1 MDIDV
6 EIRLL
11 EARDSL
17 TALTDLLHR
26 AYASLAGMGL
36 QYLATHQDV
45 NTTSQRVT
53 EGDCYVLFTA
63 GRMIGTVVVS
73 PPTTRFADCAWYDRG
88 DVCVV
93 SQFAIEPEYQRR
105 GLGGRLLDFAE
116 TRASALGARESALDT
131 AESAT
136 HLIEFYTARG
146 YRHVGDVQWEN
157 TNYRSVVLS
166 KVLNASERRIR

>member
-1 MDIDV
+1 V
-6 EIRLL
+6 
-11 EARDSL
+11 
-17 TALTDLLHR
+17 
-26 AYASLAGMGL
+26 
-36 QYLATHQDV
+36 
-45 NTTSQRVT
+45 
-53 EGDCYVLFTA
+53 
-63 GRMIGTVVVS
+63 
-73 PPTTRFADCAWYDRG
+73 
-88 DVCVV
+88 
-93 SQFAIEPEYQRR
+93 
-105 GLGGRLLDFAE
+105 LDFAE